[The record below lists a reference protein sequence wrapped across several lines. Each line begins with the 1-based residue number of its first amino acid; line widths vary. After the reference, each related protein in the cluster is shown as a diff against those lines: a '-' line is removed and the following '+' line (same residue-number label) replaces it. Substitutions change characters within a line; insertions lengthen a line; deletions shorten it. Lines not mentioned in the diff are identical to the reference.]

1 MQRVSTLLLALSL
14 LVSASANA
22 LVLIADPDASPKV
35 YVDSKTPSQDVE
47 QALLKAKLSDKNLIV
62 VMGAQWCHDSRGL
75 ASQFASKE
83 MLPVLE
89 QYEVTYVDVG
99 YYKDL
104 RAISERFGLAH
115 YFATPTVM
123 IINPQTQAVV
133 NTNDMHIWG
142 SADSIPQQE
151 YIDYFTQYAD
161 KTESTLPEVSSA
173 HLKVIQAF
181 QYNQASRLMRG
192 YEKLIPGLESD
203 DQSQVFFDQ
212 WVQVRKFRTKLQTD
226 IFALYEQASKNPNAE
241 LILPTYPAFTWEG
254 L

>member
-1 MQRVSTLLLALSL
+1 M
-14 LVSASANA
+14 LV
-22 LVLIADPDASPKV
+22 ADPDTSPKV
-35 YVDSKTPSQDVE
+35 YVDSQTPVQDVE

-133 NTNDMHIWG
+133 NTSDMHIWG

-151 YIDYFTQYAD
+151 YIDYFTEYAS
-161 KTESTLPEVSSA
+161 KSESTLPEVSA
-173 HLKVIQAF
+173 EHLKVIQKF
-181 QYNQASRLMRG
+181 QSDQANRLMLG
-192 YEKLIPGLESD
+192 YTKLIPGLEND
-203 DQSQVFFDQ
+203 DESEEFFDQ
-212 WVQVRKFRTKLQTD
+212 WRQVRKFRTKLQTD
-226 IFALYEQASKNPNAE
+226 IFALYEQASENPDSTLNLPQYQPFSWEE
-241 LILPTYPAFTWEG
+241 L
-254 L
+254 